1 MRIGMMIGEG
11 AGESPPMDEVIQR
24 AQRAEAAGLHSAW
37 LAHAFAHDAIGLLG
51 LVGRETSRIELGTAV
66 VPTYPRHP
74 VAMAQQ
80 ALTTQAASKGRFTL
94 GIGLSHKFVIEDM
107 YGLAYTRHLSHMRE
121 YMAVMRPL
129 LDGQPVDHEGQ
140 EYRVKADISV
150 QGASPVP
157 VVLAALGPKMLDFAG
172 RESAGTVTWMAGHK
186 ALREHVVP
194 RITDAAKA
202 ADRPAPRVIAGMPL
216 AITDDPAKA
225 LEVAAKVFAIYS
237 QLPAYRTM
245 LDRGGLGQP
254 PEVALLGDAA
264 TISDELKR
272 LEDVGVTD
280 LCAFVFQADAGA
292 FERTVDFLS
301 SLC

>member
-11 AGESPPMDEVIQR
+11 AGESPRMDDVIQR

-37 LAHAFAHDAIGLLG
+37 LAHAFSHDAIGLLG
-51 LVGRETSRIELGTAV
+51 IVGRETNRIELGTAV

-94 GIGLSHKFVIEDM
+94 GIGLSHRFVIEDM
-107 YGLAYTRHLSHMRE
+107 YGISYTRHLSHMRE
-121 YMAVMRPL
+121 YMAVMKPILQR
-129 LDGQPVDHEGQ
+129 QSVKHEGH
-140 EYRVKADISV
+140 EYRANVNLSV

-157 VVLAALGPKMLDFAG
+157 VVLAALGPKMLAFAG
-172 RESAGTVTWMAGHK
+172 RESEGTVTWMAGHK

-194 RITDAAKA
+194 RITSAAKD

-216 AITDDPAKA
+216 AITDDPAA
-225 LEVAAKVFAIYS
+225 AREVAAKVFAIYGN
-237 QLPAYRTM
+237 LPVYRTM
-245 LDRGGLGQP
+245 LDRGGLDQP
-254 PEVALLGDAA
+254 TEVALLGNAA
-264 TISDELKR
+264 TISGELKR
-272 LEDVGVTD
+272 LEDIGVTD